1 MSVGS
6 DRGPPRAPPALS
18 KCAPAR
24 YASRHMRKAWL
35 VLLSMLAAGLAAGC
49 DQQTRSAGECDC
61 APGASGASA
70 ASSTPTGSAT
80 GATSVGPSVDQT
92 ATLTFRR
99 DGADVRTLPLKRLL
113 ATIRPQVTRV
123 VDPYYG
129 REKTFRTLPL
139 ESVLELGF
147 AGRDGHL
154 GDVEFVLRARDGYT
168 VAMRGTRLL
177 EGGAHIAIEDVD
189 VPGWEPIGPQKANPG
204 PFYLVWTKPHQQSL
218 ETHPRPWQLAAIE
231 IVKFE
236 DAFPRTVPAGLA
248 EGDPGWKGFT
258 VFKEQCVHCHAM
270 NRQGGRVG
278 PELNVPR
285 SIVEYRPVDQIKA
298 YIKNPLDFRYSA
310 MPPHPTMT
318 DETLDAI
325 VAYFEAMKSRK
336 QDADAA
342 AAVPAK
348 DAAPAKEAAT
358 PAKETA
364 TPGGSRTDASS
375 KPAPPQPSSKGSP

>member
-1 MSVGS
+1 
-6 DRGPPRAPPALS
+6 
-18 KCAPAR
+18 
-24 YASRHMRKAWL
+24 
-35 VLLSMLAAGLAAGC
+35 
-49 DQQTRSAGECDC
+49 
-61 APGASGASA
+61 
-70 ASSTPTGSAT
+70 
-80 GATSVGPSVDQT
+80 
-92 ATLTFRR
+92 
-99 DGADVRTLPLKRLL
+99 
-113 ATIRPQVTRV
+113 
-123 VDPYYG
+123 
-129 REKTFRTLPL
+129 
-139 ESVLELGF
+139 
-147 AGRDGHL
+147 
-154 GDVEFVLRARDGYT
+154 
-168 VAMRGTRLL
+168 MRGTRLL

-231 IVKFE
+231 IVRFE

-248 EGDPGWKGFT
+248 EGDPGWKGFA

-325 VAYFEAMKSRK
+325 VAYFEAMKTRK
-336 QDADAA
+336 QDEDAA
-342 AAVPAK
+342 KLAA
-348 DAAPAKEAAT
+348 
-358 PAKETA
+358 
-364 TPGGSRTDASS
+364 AS
-375 KPAPPQPSSKGSP
+375 PSSSARVSDGITALVSARSLTVTGYRRLYSSS